1 MKRGKR
7 TCEIL
12 KDVRRKVAQENDIP
26 LVERECTHEGDCRG
40 TCPYCESEVRY
51 LERELSKR
59 RALGKAVT
67 VAGIAVS
74 TMMMGACHSPK
85 TPATPAGSEPEPTPV
100 NTLSQATEPTPE
112 SSPEPVGEPAN
123 APTSGNQPAPAPK
136 EEILRIVED
145 GLCVSTDVPDFWEL
159 DSTDVYEGV
168 IEVDDADEYP
178 SWEPPGEPVSR
189 VVEEYP
195 EFPGGADSLQAFLAR
210 EIQYPP
216 VAKNNGI
223 TGTVLVEFVVEK
235 DGQVTNAKVKVPLF
249 PECDKE
255 AVRAVMAMP
264 KWKPGKS
271 MGKPV
276 RCYFQVP
283 VTFRL

>member
-12 KDVRRKVAQENDIP
+12 KDVRRKIAQENDIP

-74 TMMMGACHSPK
+74 AMMMGACHSPK
-85 TPATPAGSEPEPTPV
+85 TPATPAGSEPEPAPV
-100 NTLSQATEPTPE
+100 NTLSQAVEPSPE
-112 SSPEPVGEPAN
+112 SSPEPAGEPAN
-123 APTSGNQPAPAPK
+123 TPANGNRPAPAPK
-136 EEILRIVED
+136 EEILRIVEE
-145 GLCVSTDVPDFWEL
+145 GLCVSTDVPVWGD
-159 DSTDVYEGV
+159 DYEGIV
-168 IEVDDADEYP
+168 EVDDADEYP

-249 PECDKE
+249 HECDKE
-255 AVRAVMAMP
+255 AVRGVMSMP
-264 KWKPGKS
+264 KWKPGKN

-276 RCYFQVP
+276 RCFYQVP
-283 VTFRL
+283 VTFRN